1 MPFVT
6 IDGGAHMDRARI
18 ALMRDLLAGTG
29 WVERTRSF
37 GQALRRAPHD
47 VGGLLLVGTPT
58 EEPWHFAAHLDDEA
72 RWSDLPGLAPVLV
85 RWSPPPNAPAHLAV
99 GLQRLEQV
107 ARGETVFVVAPDA
120 APEQLLERVA
130 DARRIGATVFAL
142 DAGNT
147 ELEGLAHESLWV
159 PRTGNVEWVPR
170 TGNVERV
177 PGASSEGIVVPEFD
191 VVSHLVSVAAGESST
206 VVNGRMG
213 AVRRRLGRIL
223 DAVSDS
229 DDADAGT
236 TRRP

>member
-1 MPFVT
+1 
-6 IDGGAHMDRARI
+6 MDRARI

-37 GQALRRAPHD
+37 GQALRRAPHE

-85 RWSPPPNAPAHLAV
+85 RWSPPPNAPPHLAV
-99 GLQRLEQV
+99 GLQRLEQI

-142 DAGNT
+142 DAGST

-159 PRTGNVEWVPR
+159 PE
-170 TGNVERV
+170 
-177 PGASSEGIVVPEFD
+177 AASEGILVPEFD
-191 VVSHLVSVAAGESST
+191 VVSHLVSAAAGESPTMSK
-206 VVNGRMG
+206 GRFG

-236 TRRP
+236 KRRR

>member
-1 MPFVT
+1 
-6 IDGGAHMDRARI
+6 MDRARI

-58 EEPWHFAAHLDDEA
+58 EEPWHFAAHLDDES

-85 RWSPPPNAPAHLAV
+85 RWSPPRNAPAHLAV
-99 GLQRLEQV
+99 GLQRLEQI

-159 PRTGNVEWVPR
+159 P
-170 TGNVERV
+170 
-177 PGASSEGIVVPEFD
+177 GASNEGIVVPEFD
-191 VVSHLVSVAAGESST
+191 VVSHLVSAAAGESTTAARSRF
-206 VVNGRMG
+206 GG
-213 AVRRRLGRIL
+213 FRRRLGRVL

-229 DDADAGT
+229 DDADAET
-236 TRRP
+236 K

>member
-1 MPFVT
+1 
-6 IDGGAHMDRARI
+6 MDRARI

-37 GQALRRAPHD
+37 GHALRRAPHD

-72 RWSDLPGLAPVLV
+72 RWSDLPSLAPVLI
-85 RWSPPPNAPAHLAV
+85 RWAPPPNAPAHLAV

-107 ARGETVFVVAPDA
+107 GRGETVFVVAPDA

-159 PRTGNVEWVPR
+159 PRTKEDEQVPAA
-170 TGNVERV
+170 
-177 PGASSEGIVVPEFD
+177 ASDAGIVVPEFD
-191 VVSHLVSVAAGESST
+191 VVSHLISAAAGESSDAAKS
-206 VVNGRMG
+206 RFG
-213 AVRRRLGRIL
+213 AVRRRLGRLL

-229 DDADAGT
+229 DDVDART
-236 TRRP
+236 TRRR

>member
-1 MPFVT
+1 MEV
-6 IDGGAHMDRARI
+6 HMDRARI

-37 GQALRRAPHD
+37 GQALRRAPHEA
-47 VGGLLLVGTPT
+47 GGLLLVGTPT

-85 RWSPPPNAPAHLAV
+85 RWSLPPNAPAHLAV

-120 APEQLLERVA
+120 APEQLLERVS
-130 DARRIGATVFAL
+130 DARKIGATVFAL

-147 ELEGLAHESLWV
+147 ELEGLAHESLW
-159 PRTGNVEWVPR
+159 
-170 TGNVERV
+170 V

-191 VVSHLVSVAAGESST
+191 VVSHLVSVAAGEST
-206 VVNGRMG
+206 IAAKGRMG

-236 TRRP
+236 TTHP

>member
-1 MPFVT
+1 
-6 IDGGAHMDRARI
+6 MDRARI
-18 ALMRDLLAGTG
+18 AVMRDLLAGTG

-58 EEPWHFAAHLDDEA
+58 EEPWHFAAHLDDES

-85 RWSPPPNAPAHLAV
+85 RWAPPPNAPAHLAV
-99 GLQRLEQV
+99 GLQRLEQI

-159 PRTGNVEWVPR
+159 P
-170 TGNVERV
+170 
-177 PGASSEGIVVPEFD
+177 GASNEGIVVPEFD
-191 VVSHLVSVAAGESST
+191 VVSHLVSAAAGEST
-206 VVNGRMG
+206 TAARGRFG
-213 AVRRRLGRIL
+213 GFRRRLGRVL

-229 DDADAGT
+229 DDADAET
-236 TRRP
+236 K

>member
-1 MPFVT
+1 
-6 IDGGAHMDRARI
+6 MDRARI

-47 VGGLLLVGTPT
+47 VGGLLVVGTPT

-107 ARGETVFVVAPDA
+107 ARGETVFVVAPDV

-159 PRTGNVEWVPR
+159 P
-170 TGNVERV
+170 
-177 PGASSEGIVVPEFD
+177 GAPSEGIIVPEFD
-191 VVSHLVSVAAGESST
+191 VVSHLVSAAAGESTTAAKSR
-206 VVNGRMG
+206 VG
-213 AVRRRLGRIL
+213 AFRRRLGRIL
-223 DAVSDS
+223 DTVSDS

-236 TRRP
+236 IQRP

>member
-1 MPFVT
+1 
-6 IDGGAHMDRARI
+6 MDRARI

-37 GQALRRAPHD
+37 GQALRRAPHEA
-47 VGGLLLVGTPT
+47 GGLLLVGTPT

-99 GLQRLEQV
+99 GLQRLEQI

-159 PRTGNVEWVPR
+159 PRTGNL
-170 TGNVERV
+170 GGV
-177 PGASSEGIVVPEFD
+177 PGASSAGIVVPEFD
-191 VVSHLVSVAAGESST
+191 VVSHLVSAAAGESTTAAKS
-206 VVNGRMG
+206 RIG

-229 DDADAGT
+229 DDADAET
-236 TRRP
+236 KRPR

>member
-1 MPFVT
+1 
-6 IDGGAHMDRARI
+6 MDRARI

-47 VGGLLLVGTPT
+47 AGGLLLVGTPT

-142 DAGNT
+142 DVGNT

-159 PRTGNVEWVPR
+159 PST
-170 TGNVERV
+170 
-177 PGASSEGIVVPEFD
+177 ASSEGIVVPEFD
-191 VVSHLVSVAAGESST
+191 VVSHLVSVAAGEST
-206 VVNGRMG
+206 TAKGRMG

>member
-1 MPFVT
+1 
-6 IDGGAHMDRARI
+6 MDRARI
-18 ALMRDLLAGTG
+18 SIMRDLLAGTG
-29 WVERTRSF
+29 WVERTRTF

-99 GLQRLEQV
+99 GLQRLEQI

-159 PRTGNVEWVPR
+159 P
-170 TGNVERV
+170 
-177 PGASSEGIVVPEFD
+177 GASNEGIVVPEFD
-191 VVSHLVSVAAGESST
+191 VVSHLVSAAAGEST
-206 VVNGRMG
+206 TAAKGRFG
-213 AVRRRLGRIL
+213 GFRRRLGRVL
-223 DAVSDS
+223 DAVSDPA
-229 DDADAGT
+229 DADAET
-236 TRRP
+236 K

>member
-1 MPFVT
+1 
-6 IDGGAHMDRARI
+6 MDRARI

-37 GQALRRAPHD
+37 GQALRRAPHEA
-47 VGGLLLVGTPT
+47 GGLLLVGTPT

-85 RWSPPPNAPAHLAV
+85 RWAPPPGAPAHLAV

-120 APEQLLERVA
+120 APEQLLERVS

-159 PRTGNVEWVPR
+159 P
-170 TGNVERV
+170 
-177 PGASSEGIVVPEFD
+177 GAATEGIVVPEFD
-191 VVSHLVSVAAGESST
+191 VVSHLVSAAAGEST
-206 VVNGRMG
+206 VAAKSRFG
-213 AVRRRLGRIL
+213 AMRRRLGRLL
-223 DAVSDS
+223 DTVSDS

-236 TRRP
+236 NPGR

>member
-1 MPFVT
+1 
-6 IDGGAHMDRARI
+6 MDRARI

-37 GQALRRAPHD
+37 GQALRRAPHEA
-47 VGGLLLVGTPT
+47 GGLLLVGTPT

-85 RWSPPPNAPAHLAV
+85 RWSPPPNAPAHLAI

-107 ARGETVFVVAPDA
+107 TRGETVFVVAPDA

-130 DARRIGATVFAL
+130 DARKIGATVFSL

-159 PRTGNVEWVPR
+159 PRTENV
-170 TGNVERV
+170 GS
-177 PGASSEGIVVPEFD
+177 ASSAGLIVPEFD
-191 VVSHLVSVAAGESST
+191 VVSHLVSAAAGESATAAKSR
-206 VVNGRMG
+206 VG
-213 AVRRRLGRIL
+213 ALRRRLGRLL
-223 DAVSDS
+223 DAVSDA
-229 DDADAGT
+229 DDADAET

>member
-1 MPFVT
+1 
-6 IDGGAHMDRARI
+6 MDRARI

-107 ARGETVFVVAPDA
+107 GRGETVFVVAPDA

-142 DAGNT
+142 DTGDT

-159 PRTGNVEWVPR
+159 PSTD
-170 TGNVERV
+170 
-177 PGASSEGIVVPEFD
+177 SSAGIVVPEFD
-191 VVSHLVSVAAGESST
+191 VVSHLVSAAAGEQTAAAKSRLS
-206 VVNGRMG
+206 

-236 TRRP
+236 TRPG

>member
-1 MPFVT
+1 
-6 IDGGAHMDRARI
+6 MDRARI
-18 ALMRDLLAGTG
+18 AQMRDLLAGTG

-85 RWSPPPNAPAHLAV
+85 RWSPPPNAPAHLAI
-99 GLQRLEQV
+99 GLQRLEQIE
-107 ARGETVFVVAPDA
+107 RGETVFVVAPDA

-142 DAGNT
+142 DGGDT
-147 ELEGLAHESLWV
+147 ELESLAHESLWV
-159 PRTGNVEWVPR
+159 PST
-170 TGNVERV
+170 
-177 PGASSEGIVVPEFD
+177 ASNAGIVVPEFD
-191 VVSHLVSVAAGESST
+191 VVSHLVSAAAGEST
-206 VVNGRMG
+206 AAAKGRIG
-213 AVRRRLGRIL
+213 SARRRLGRLL

-236 TRRP
+236 NRRQ

>member
-1 MPFVT
+1 
-6 IDGGAHMDRARI
+6 MDRARI

-37 GQALRRAPHD
+37 GQALRRAPHEA
-47 VGGLLLVGTPT
+47 GGLLLVGTPT

-99 GLQRLEQV
+99 GLQRLEQI

-159 PRTGNVEWVPR
+159 PRTGNL
-170 TGNVERV
+170 GGV
-177 PGASSEGIVVPEFD
+177 PGASSAGIVVPEFD
-191 VVSHLVSVAAGESST
+191 VVSHLVSAAAGESTTATKS
-206 VVNGRMG
+206 RIG

-229 DDADAGT
+229 DDADAET
-236 TRRP
+236 KRPR

>member
-1 MPFVT
+1 
-6 IDGGAHMDRARI
+6 MDRARI

-37 GQALRRAPHD
+37 GQALRRAPHEA
-47 VGGLLLVGTPT
+47 GGLLLVGTPT

-99 GLQRLEQV
+99 GLQRLEQI

-159 PRTGNVEWVPR
+159 PRAPN
-170 TGNVERV
+170 V
-177 PGASSEGIVVPEFD
+177 PGAGASNEGIVVPEFD
-191 VVSHLVSVAAGESST
+191 VVSHLVSAAAGESTAAAKS
-206 VVNGRMG
+206 RIG
-213 AVRRRLGRIL
+213 AFRRRLGRVL
-223 DAVSDS
+223 DTVSDS
-229 DDADAGT
+229 DDADAESK
-236 TRRP
+236 

>member
-1 MPFVT
+1 
-6 IDGGAHMDRARI
+6 MDRARI

-37 GQALRRAPHD
+37 GQALRRAPHE

-85 RWSPPPNAPAHLAV
+85 RWSPPPNAPPHLAV
-99 GLQRLEQV
+99 GLQRLEQI

-159 PRTGNVEWVPR
+159 PSP
-170 TGNVERV
+170 
-177 PGASSEGIVVPEFD
+177 ASSEGIVVPEFD
-191 VVSHLVSVAAGESST
+191 VVSHLVSAAAGESTTASR
-206 VVNGRMG
+206 GRIG
-213 AVRRRLGRIL
+213 AVRRRLGAIL

-229 DDADAGT
+229 DDAETGT
-236 TRRP
+236 KRRP

>member
-1 MPFVT
+1 
-6 IDGGAHMDRARI
+6 MDRARI

-99 GLQRLEQV
+99 GLQRLEQI

-159 PRTGNVEWVPR
+159 P
-170 TGNVERV
+170 
-177 PGASSEGIVVPEFD
+177 GASNEGIVVPEFD
-191 VVSHLVSVAAGESST
+191 VVSHLVSAAAGESTTAAKS
-206 VVNGRMG
+206 RIG

-229 DDADAGT
+229 DDADAET
-236 TRRP
+236 K

>member
-1 MPFVT
+1 
-6 IDGGAHMDRARI
+6 MDRARI

-37 GQALRRAPHD
+37 GQALRRAPHN

-99 GLQRLEQV
+99 GLQRLEQI

-159 PRTGNVEWVPR
+159 P
-170 TGNVERV
+170 
-177 PGASSEGIVVPEFD
+177 GASDEGIVVPEFD
-191 VVSHLVSVAAGESST
+191 VVSHLVSAAAGESSAAAKS
-206 VVNGRMG
+206 RIG
-213 AVRRRLGRIL
+213 AFRRRLGRVL

-229 DDADAGT
+229 DDADAET
-236 TRRP
+236 KRAR

>member
-1 MPFVT
+1 
-6 IDGGAHMDRARI
+6 MDRARI

-37 GQALRRAPHD
+37 GQALRRAPHE

-85 RWSPPPNAPAHLAV
+85 RWSPPPNAPPHLAV
-99 GLQRLEQV
+99 GLQRLEQI
-107 ARGETVFVVAPDA
+107 ARGETVFVVAADA
-120 APEQLLERVA
+120 AHEQLLERVA

-142 DAGNT
+142 DADNT

-159 PRTGNVEWVPR
+159 PST
-170 TGNVERV
+170 
-177 PGASSEGIVVPEFD
+177 ASSEGIVVPEFD
-191 VVSHLVSVAAGESST
+191 VVSHLVSAAAGESTTASR
-206 VVNGRMG
+206 GRIG
-213 AVRRRLGRIL
+213 AVRRRLGAIL

-229 DDADAGT
+229 DDAEAGT
-236 TRRP
+236 KRRP

>member
-1 MPFVT
+1 MEVS
-6 IDGGAHMDRARI
+6 MDRARI

-58 EEPWHFAAHLDDEA
+58 EEPWHFAAHLDDES

-99 GLQRLEQV
+99 GLQRLEQI

-159 PRTGNVEWVPR
+159 P
-170 TGNVERV
+170 
-177 PGASSEGIVVPEFD
+177 GASNEGIVVPEFD
-191 VVSHLVSVAAGESST
+191 VVSHLVSAAAGESTTAAKS
-206 VVNGRMG
+206 RIG

-229 DDADAGT
+229 DDAESEAK
-236 TRRP
+236 RPR

>member
-1 MPFVT
+1 
-6 IDGGAHMDRARI
+6 MDRARI

-29 WVERTRSF
+29 WIERTRSF
-37 GQALRRAPHD
+37 GQALQRAPHD

-58 EEPWHFAAHLDDEA
+58 EEPWHFAAHLDDES

-99 GLQRLEQV
+99 GLQRLEQI

-159 PRTGNVEWVPR
+159 P
-170 TGNVERV
+170 
-177 PGASSEGIVVPEFD
+177 GASNEGIVVPEFD
-191 VVSHLVSVAAGESST
+191 VVSHLVSAAAGEST
-206 VVNGRMG
+206 IAARGRIG
-213 AVRRRLGRIL
+213 ALRRRFGRIL

-229 DDADAGT
+229 DDADVET
-236 TRRP
+236 KRPR